1 MEKIEITLATENIP
15 LSMQITQVSEKLDY
29 NAWNPRLRLIKHKR
43 KKDVLHLE
51 YEMLRGTV
59 PPLEKQYDVP
69 SELTESE

>member
-15 LSMQITQVSEKLDY
+15 LSMQIAQVSEKLDY

-51 YEMLRGTV
+51 Y
-59 PPLEKQYDVP
+59 
-69 SELTESE
+69 